1 MSGASISI
9 AGAPAEAA
17 TAAAP
22 AVTSS
27 EERTV
32 WIEVTRNY
40 FRGGVMHKPGAR
52 IPVRAMCPMRSRRK
66 CSGTGRASR

>member
-1 MSGASISI
+1 MSTQKN
-9 AGAPAEAA
+9 EAA

-52 IPVRAMCPMRSRRK
+52 IPVPQHALKDITSARPPFGK
-66 CSGTGRASR
+66 QVSGPNG